1 MLPFQIISNTPG
13 DRIQAA
19 PRALV
24 IILPSSR
31 MAARFAIADTGASM
45 APTPSLTLICA
56 SDVTTAASTKIVDAV
71 IAAIEDANEVEYHN
85 GREDF
90 ASQ

>member
-1 MLPFQIISNTPG
+1 MKVLPF
-13 DRIQAA
+13 
-19 PRALV
+19 
-24 IILPSSR
+24 SR

-71 IAAIEDANEVEYHN
+71 VAAIEDAKDVECHN

>member
-1 MLPFQIISNTPG
+1 MIVLPF
-13 DRIQAA
+13 
-19 PRALV
+19 
-24 IILPSSR
+24 SR
-31 MAARFAIADTGASM
+31 MTARFAIADTGASI
-45 APTPSLTLICA
+45 APTPFLTLVCA

-71 IAAIEDANEVEYHN
+71 VAAIEDAKDVECHN

>member
-1 MLPFQIISNTPG
+1 
-13 DRIQAA
+13 
-19 PRALV
+19 
-24 IILPSSR
+24 
-31 MAARFAIADTGASM
+31 M

-71 IAAIEDANEVEYHN
+71 IAAIENANEVEYHN

>member
-1 MLPFQIISNTPG
+1 MKF
-13 DRIQAA
+13 
-19 PRALV
+19 
-24 IILPSSR
+24 LPSSR
-31 MAARFAIADTGASM
+31 MAAQFAIADTGASI

-56 SDVTTAASTKIVDAV
+56 SEVTTAASTKIVDAMV
-71 IAAIEDANEVEYHN
+71 TAIEDAKDVEGHN